1 MVIRGSMAIGSGD
14 TLYISYLFLPIVL
27 FYHAHILLS
36 YYAQDIGGSLATRNR
51 IIFMG
56 YLGIH
61 GVEQTLGS

>member
-1 MVIRGSMAIGSGD
+1 MAIGSGD

-36 YYAQDIGGSLATRNR
+36 YYSQDIGGSLATRNR